1 MLVVAVVLAGPP
13 RSWGWVVTLLLVGW
27 LSSLWR
33 PQAIGPMQFSIS
45 AIVEIA
51 AIPLLGPVG
60 AGLVSAVPVITDR
73 NEAVKRVFNA
83 SQRVLLALAGS
94 LVYHLAGGEI
104 LYDGLG
110 DLTPRGLAIAMGATS
125 VAAGLA
131 NTLLLAGALHTS
143 SAGNF
148 VTSVRTLFPRA
159 CVAYATSVVAA
170 FLLVI
175 LWSPAGLGW
184 ISVLFFLPSL
194 FVIQWGLRQH
204 AAEWA
209 TRKDVLTPFVRALE
223 LRRRGSAQESELGAR
238 AAEAVALGLGLSPGM
253 VDEITTAARVRDIGY
268 LALDRAPEAI
278 ARRDHALAARDVLG
292 EVTFLDQPLE
302 MIGAHHERIDGLGY
316 PYGLAGRAIP
326 VGPRVLAVAD
336 TWARL
341 VVAGTDRMSAVRW
354 CEEYAGTGLDGECV
368 AALRR
373 ALERDQLPGGP
384 A

>member
-1 MLVVAVVLAGPP
+1 MLVVAAVVAGLPH
-13 RSWGWVVTLLLVGW
+13 SWGWVGVLLVAGW
-27 LSSLWR
+27 LASVRR
-33 PQAIGPMQFSIS
+33 PQAIGPMQLSIS

-94 LVYHLAGGEI
+94 LVYYLAGGEV
-104 LYDGLG
+104 LDDGIG
-110 DLTPRGLAIAMGATS
+110 DLTPLGLAVAM
-125 VAAGLA
+125 AAASAAACLG
-131 NTLLLAGALHTS
+131 NTALLAGVLQTS
-143 SAGNF
+143 SAGSF
-148 VTSVRTLFPRA
+148 RTSVRTLFPQTSG
-159 CVAYATSVVAA
+159 AYATSVVAA
-170 FLLVI
+170 YLLVI

-184 ISVLFFLPSL
+184 VSVLFFLPSL

-209 TRKDVLTPFVRALE
+209 ARKEVLTPFVRALE
-223 LRRRGSAQESELGAR
+223 LRRPGAAEESELGAR

-253 VDEITTAARVRDIGY
+253 VDEVTTAARVRDVGY
-268 LALDRAPEAI
+268 LAFDGAPEAI

-292 EVTFLDQPLE
+292 EMTFLDQPLE
-302 MIGAHHERIDGLGY
+302 MIDAHHERIDGLGY
-316 PYGLAGRAIP
+316 PYGLSGKAVP

-341 VVAGTDRMSAVRW
+341 VVAGTDRLSAVDQ
-354 CEEYAGTGLDGECV
+354 CEEYAGTGLDTECV

>member
-1 MLVVAVVLAGPP
+1 MLVVALFLDGPP
-13 RSWGWVVTLLLVGW
+13 KSWGWVITLLLVGW

-60 AGLVSAVPVITDR
+60 AGLVSAVPVITDS

-83 SQRVLLALAGS
+83 AQRVLLALSGS
-94 LVYHLAGGEI
+94 LVYYLAGGHV
-104 LYDGLG
+104 LYSGLG
-110 DLTPRGLAIAMGATS
+110 EMTPLGLALAMAATS
-125 VAAGLA
+125 VAAGVA

-143 SAGNF
+143 SAGTF
-148 VTSVRTLFPRA
+148 STSVRTLFPRA

-170 FLLVI
+170 YLLVI

-184 ISVLFFLPSL
+184 VSVLFFLPSL

-209 TRKDVLTPFVRALE
+209 TRKGVLTPFVRALD
-223 LRRRGSAQESELGAR
+223 LRRPGAADESELGAR
-238 AAEAVALGLGLSPGM
+238 AAEAVALGLGLSPSM
-253 VDEITTAARVRDIGY
+253 VDEVTTAARVRDVGY
-268 LALDRAPEAI
+268 LALDGAPEAI

-292 EVTFLDQPLE
+292 EVTFLNRPLD
-302 MIGAHHERIDGLGY
+302 MIDAHHERIDGQGY
-316 PYGLAGRAIP
+316 PYGLEGRAIP
-326 VGPRVLAVAD
+326 VGPRVVAVAD
-336 TWARL
+336 VWARL
-341 VVAGTDRMSAVRW
+341 VVSGHDRLSAVRR
-354 CEEYAGTGLDGECV
+354 CEEVAGSGLDAECV

-384 A
+384 S